1 MTVSS
6 SYDRPTL
13 LARPRICFSDNVWSA
28 VSFSVS
34 LKFGACSS
42 TDQWS
47 EFRAKNAFHIFICN
61 FLLFI
66 VKFEFLSLSFLFWW
80 SIKFP
85 QQNINQPE
93 ARICDKTIL
102 IGSVCLTTYASM
114 KFRKSNLWPKKM
126 YTSWRSF
133 LNLNLC

>member
-6 SYDRPTL
+6 SYDRAPL
-13 LARPRICFSDNVWSA
+13 LASPRICFTDNVWSA

-34 LKFGACSS
+34 LKVGACSS
-42 TDQWS
+42 TDQWG
-47 EFRAKNAFHIFICN
+47 EFRAKNAFHIFICS

-66 VKFEFLSLSFLFWW
+66 VKFVFLSFSFLFWW
-80 SIKFP
+80 NIKFL

-93 ARICDKTIL
+93 ARICDKKIL
-102 IGSVCLTTYASM
+102 IGSVYLTTYASM
-114 KFRKSNLWPKKM
+114 KFCRSNLWPKKK

-133 LNLNLC
+133 LNLNIC